1 MTENQQNQP
10 AANVSD
16 QPASSTPPAAPAPTP
31 APALAGKPLIG
42 YDDFA
47 KLDLR
52 VGKVLEVAN
61 HPSADKL
68 FVLKVDLGG
77 GEPPRQ
83 ILAGLRP
90 FMPPEALLGRQVVVV
105 ANLEPRKMRGLESHG
120 MLLAAGFEDGTDR
133 KVVFVTLEQ
142 DVPPGAAVS

>member
-1 MTENQQNQP
+1 MTDNQQNP
-10 AANVSD
+10 SVPN
-16 QPASSTPPAAPAPTP
+16 ASAPPAPT
-31 APALAGKPLIG
+31 GKPLIS

-52 VGKVLEVAN
+52 VGKVLEVSN

-68 FVLKVDLGG
+68 FVLKVDLGDG
-77 GEPPRQ
+77 PPRQ

-90 FMPPEALLGRQVVVV
+90 YMPPETLLGRMIVVV

-120 MLLAAGFEDGTDR
+120 MLLAAGHEDGAGR
-133 KVVFVTLEQ
+133 HVVFLTPDR
-142 DVPPGAAVS
+142 DVPPGATVS